1 MLRSGDIDMRF
12 TGSQRMLD
20 GTKAHKRIQ
29 KASPEEYKPEVTL
42 TYTFEYRGFEIKLD
56 GRADGVIYSSS
67 GIVVDEI
74 KSTTYPLENI
84 EDNHNPLHWAQAKC
98 YAFMLA
104 RQQTLESVDVQL
116 TYCTLEDDGIKQF
129 RRTFTEYELTY
140 FIYELFDK
148 YIVWAEY
155 ESERIKKRDL
165 NIKTLN
171 FPFECYR
178 IGQHELAAATYRA
191 IVGRVQLFAQA
202 PTGVG
207 KTISTLFPAVKAIG
221 EGQAQKIFY
230 LTAKTI
236 TRQAAHDAFLK
247 MRGLGSYFKAVTLT
261 AKDKI
266 CPHPG
271 TPCNPESCE
280 LARGYYDRV
289 NDVLLS
295 LLENESLI
303 TREIITAYA
312 EKNKLC
318 PFELSLDISLWAD
331 CIICDYNYAFDPIVY
346 LRRFFLETSGDYIFL
361 VDEAH
366 NLVDRAREMYS
377 ATLTKAQFLNVKKA
391 FKSKNKAVYKSADKL
406 NTKFL
411 DIGKICL
418 EEHKDFYISSDEDNE
433 LYKLSLIHI

>member
-1 MLRSGDIDMRF
+1 LEKKINISVRALVEFVLRSGDIDMRF

-178 IGQHELAAATYRA
+178 IGQRELAAATYRA
-191 IVGRVQLFAQA
+191 IVGGVQLFAQA

-271 TPCNPESCE
+271 TPCNPEHCE

-318 PFELSLDISLWAD
+318 PFELSLDMSL
-331 CIICDYNYAFDPIVY
+331 
-346 LRRFFLETSGDYIFL
+346 S
-361 VDEAH
+361 
-366 NLVDRAREMYS
+366 
-377 ATLTKAQFLNVKKA
+377 
-391 FKSKNKAVYKSADKL
+391 
-406 NTKFL
+406 
-411 DIGKICL
+411 
-418 EEHKDFYISSDEDNE
+418 
-433 LYKLSLIHI
+433 